1 MKLLLFDI
9 CSHYPIYI
17 QTERLGVGT
26 TMSLSIILSIL
37 YLKGYIIFPNIIDI
51 AEKVS
56 NMVTIKNNGKVEVH
70 LAFTTVE
77 TAQLIS
83 IATSIIR
90 CQLSLTALYS
100 NFTIFSLAWN
110 YSEYQSVRKN
120 MLLDVTV
127 SPFSRAIMFLY
138 MLMQVALVTN
148 LLSIYFLILFCL

>member
-1 MKLLLFDI
+1 
-9 CSHYPIYI
+9 
-17 QTERLGVGT
+17 
-26 TMSLSIILSIL
+26 
-37 YLKGYIIFPNIIDI
+37 
-51 AEKVS
+51 
-56 NMVTIKNNGKVEVH
+56 MVTIKNNGKVEVH

-90 CQLSLTALYS
+90 CQLNLTALYC

-148 LLSIYFLILFCL
+148 LL